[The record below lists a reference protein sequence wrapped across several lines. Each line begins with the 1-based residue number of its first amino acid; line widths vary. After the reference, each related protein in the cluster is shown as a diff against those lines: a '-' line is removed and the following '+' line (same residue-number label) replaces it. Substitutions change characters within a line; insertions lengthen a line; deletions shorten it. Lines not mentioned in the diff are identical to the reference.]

1 MVTSMKILKKN
12 FTALVL
18 VVAANLFGSE
28 EFPGKFLEYVSES
41 KKTNS
46 IDSILFPTN
55 EKEVTYETVT
65 KRDKKLVENDEQQMC
80 LKNTLANAIP
90 ASSNNEKIL
99 TYAKEYLGHQY
110 GYGNNSK
117 HKIDCSAFI
126 QQVYHRLG
134 VNLPRSASK
143 QSCFG
148 IKIGLRDLKIGDLLF
163 YRTYKS
169 APSHVAIYAGDGKII
184 HASYIAQKVQYDSIN
199 KPYYKERFL
208 FAKRIN

>member
-1 MVTSMKILKKN
+1 MKTLILL
-12 FTALVL
+12 TLLISLQV
-18 VVAANLFGSE
+18 FGSE
-28 EFPGKFLEYVSES
+28 EFPTRFLEYVSES
-41 KKTNS
+41 KKISS
-46 IDSILFPTN
+46 IDAILFPSD
-55 EKEVTYETVT
+55 EKEMTDDTST
-65 KRDKKLVENDEQQMC
+65 KRDQTLVENNEPQMC
-80 LKNTLANAIP
+80 LKNSIASPIP
-90 ASSNNEKIL
+90 ASTKNEKIL
-99 TYAKEYLGHQY
+99 HYAKEYLGHQY

>member
-1 MVTSMKILKKN
+1 MKTLNKIFTVFFLILSI
-12 FTALVL
+12 
-18 VVAANLFGSE
+18 NLSASE
-28 EFPGKFLEYVSES
+28 ELPAKFLEYTSES

-46 IDSILFPTN
+46 IDSILFPSN
-55 EKEVTYETVT
+55 EKDAISGDVM
-65 KRDKKLVENDEQQMC
+65 KRDKNLVEDKETQISN
-80 LKNTLANAIP
+80 KNSIENTMPLNKT
-90 ASSNNEKIL
+90 NERIL

-110 GYGNNSK
+110 GYGNNTK

-126 QQVYHRLG
+126 QRVYHRLG
-134 VNLPRSASK
+134 INLPRSASK
-143 QSCFG
+143 QSGFG
-148 IKIGLRDLKIGDLLF
+148 IKIALSDLKIGDLLF